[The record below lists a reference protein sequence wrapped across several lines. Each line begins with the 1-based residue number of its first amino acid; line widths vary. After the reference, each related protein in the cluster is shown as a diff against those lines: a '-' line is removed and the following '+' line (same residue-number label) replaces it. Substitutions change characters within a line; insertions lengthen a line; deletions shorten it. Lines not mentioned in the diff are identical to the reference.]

1 MIYTKDKDHL
11 DQYAEYL
18 FRNELSEGTI
28 SIYRRQ
34 AALLLEYLQGRPIT
48 KEGMLEYKKFL
59 TQQRKKPATVNLY
72 IVAVNSYLRYAGY
85 QDCTIK
91 TAKVQRN
98 RCLENVISAEEYR
111 KMSEYARES
120 GRIKYYYIIRV
131 LVFTGIRIG
140 ELASLTVEVLS
151 LGKFT
156 VENKGKL
163 REVYLPPRLTSD
175 LSAYCREQQIE
186 TGVIFR
192 GKGQKPI
199 GRTAVYKM
207 FLHLADMTG
216 VEKKKAHPHSFRH
229 LFAITYMRQYA
240 DLTELADILG
250 HSNLET
256 TRIYTATTAEEK
268 RRKLDGLEF

>member
-1 MIYTKDKDHL
+1 MLSANDTGNLERYSD
-11 DQYAEYL
+11 YL
-18 FRNELSEGTI
+18 FQKELSEGTI

-34 AALLLEYLQGRPIT
+34 AALLLDYLQGRPIT
-48 KEGMLEYKKFL
+48 KKEMIAYKEILYEQK
-59 TQQRKKPATVNLY
+59 KKPATTNLY
-72 IVAVNSYLRYAGY
+72 IVAVNSYLRFAGY
-85 QDCTIK
+85 RDCTIR
-91 TAKVQRN
+91 TARLQRA

-111 KMSEYARES
+111 RMSSYAMES
-120 GRIKYYYIIRV
+120 GRTKYYYIIKV
-131 LVFTGIRIG
+131 LAFTGIRIS

-175 LSAYCREQQIE
+175 LITYCREQQIRS
-186 TGVIFR
+186 GVIFR
-192 GKGQKPI
+192 GNGKKPI

-207 FLHLADMTG
+207 LIHLADMTG

-229 LFAITYMRQYA
+229 LFAITYMKQYS

-250 HSNLET
+250 HSSLET

-268 RRKLDGLEF
+268 RNKLDRLEL

>member
-1 MIYTKDKDHL
+1 MEYTKEENDL
-11 DQYAEYL
+11 DQYTDYL
-18 FRNELSEGTI
+18 FQKELSEGTI
-28 SIYRRQ
+28 SIYKRQ

-48 KEGMLEYKKFL
+48 KKEMIAYKSLLAEQK
-59 TQQRKKPATVNLY
+59 KKPATINLY

-85 QDCTIK
+85 KDCMIR
-91 TAKVQRN
+91 TARVQRN
-98 RCLENVISAEEYR
+98 RCLENVISVEEYR
-111 KMSEYARES
+111 KMSAYAMES
-120 GRIKYYYIIRV
+120 GRIKYFYIIRV
-131 LVFTGIRIG
+131 LVFTGIRIS

-175 LSAYCREQQIE
+175 LCAYCREQQIHS
-186 TGVIFR
+186 GVIFR
-192 GKGQKPI
+192 GNGQGPI

-207 FLHLADMTG
+207 LIHLADMTG

-229 LFAITYMRQYA
+229 LFAITYMKQYA